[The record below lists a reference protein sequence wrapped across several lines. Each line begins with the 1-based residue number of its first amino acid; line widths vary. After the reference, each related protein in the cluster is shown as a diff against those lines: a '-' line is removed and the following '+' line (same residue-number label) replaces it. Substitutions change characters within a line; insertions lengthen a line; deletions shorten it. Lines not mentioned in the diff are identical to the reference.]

1 MEGQRDIRRDDYRP
15 TGTITPEADPRL
27 QRAYDRDARAVYE
40 EPVEVVTP
48 VEARQ
53 GGRGRPLL
61 YALVLGLILAAAFVI
76 GMQTWTVSEDVP
88 ETAALEQ
95 PLVTPTTPAVPVPA
109 TPADPA
115 AAPILR

>member
-15 TGTITPEADPRL
+15 TGALTPESDPRL
-27 QRAYDRDARAVYE
+27 QRAYDRDARAAYE
-40 EPVEVVTP
+40 EPEVITP

-61 YALVLGLILAAAFVI
+61 YALILGLVLAAVFVI

-88 ETAALEQ
+88 DSVALDE
-95 PLVTPTTPAVPVPA
+95 PLAVPPAPAVPG
-109 TPADPA
+109 PADPA